1 MAEIH
6 SNSLAEKMV
15 DEKGIDLSRVKPGI
29 IIGDVLNIHVSED
42 EDKKVLM
49 KIDRQ

>member
-6 SNSLAEKMV
+6 SNSLTGKVA
-15 DEKGIDLSRVKPGI
+15 DETGIDLLRVKPGI
-29 IIGDVLNIHVSED
+29 IVGDVLNIHVSED